1 MRTTRKTTRA
11 GTRSKAHAFA
21 PRNAPYLPEVRQM
34 DNWRL
39 TAAEKRKYLLAQRL
53 GLTGKLRA
61 LGWAGLPAKDTGRI
75 GGMLHRRSPGE

>member
-1 MRTTRKTTRA
+1 
-11 GTRSKAHAFA
+11 
-21 PRNAPYLPEVRQM
+21 M